1 MTEAGAWPRR
11 IAVAGSGL
19 MGSGF
24 GELFAAAGIPTVLAD
39 ASLERAE
46 EGRAGAVERAG
57 RAERDGWR
65 PEGSAARVEAELSA
79 SGSLAEAAAG
89 ADLVLEAV
97 TEDPEVKRAVYAELE
112 RSAPAEAIFASNTSA
127 IPIATLAGFLQRP
140 ERFLGAHWFN
150 PPQWVPC
157 VEVIASPAT
166 SPEAVERVME
176 LLTRVGKRPVRVGDG
191 AGFVANRIQF
201 AMFLEAVKVV
211 EEGVATPEAV
221 DEVVSSSWG
230 FRLPFFGPFLI
241 ADMAGLDTYEGGLK
255 SMREAFGERF
265 SMPSMVSEMVA
276 AGRLGTKVGSG
287 YLDHDP
293 DALPAL
299 LGRRDASYVA
309 LGRLLDRLA
318 LEAKD

>member
-1 MTEAGAWPRR
+1 MTEAGDWPRR
-11 IAVAGSGL
+11 IAVAGAGL

-24 GELFAAAGIPTVLAD
+24 GELFAASGIPTVLAD
-39 ASLERAE
+39 AAPERAE
-46 EGRAGAVERAG
+46 EGRIGGVERA
-57 RAERDGWR
+57 RSAEGAGWR
-65 PEGSAARVEAELSA
+65 PAGSAARVEAGLSA
-79 SGSLAEAAAG
+79 APSLAEAAAG
-89 ADLVLEAV
+89 ADLVIEAV
-97 TEDPEVKRAVYAELE
+97 TENPEVKRGVYAELE
-112 RSAPAEAIFASNTSA
+112 RAAPAEAVFASNTSA

-157 VEVIASPAT
+157 VEVIPAPASA
-166 SPEAVERVME
+166 PEAVDRVME

-211 EEGVATPEAV
+211 EDGVATPEAV

-230 FRLPFFGPFLI
+230 FRLPFFGPFEI
-241 ADMAGLDTYEGGLK
+241 ADMAGLDTYEGGLE
-255 SMREAFGERF
+255 SMQEAFGERF
-265 SMPSMVSEMVA
+265 SMPSMISEMVA
-276 AGRLGTKVGSG
+276 AGRLGTKVGRG

-293 DALPAL
+293 DALPEL
-299 LGRRDASYVA
+299 LSRRDASYVA

-318 LEAKD
+318 LEEKS